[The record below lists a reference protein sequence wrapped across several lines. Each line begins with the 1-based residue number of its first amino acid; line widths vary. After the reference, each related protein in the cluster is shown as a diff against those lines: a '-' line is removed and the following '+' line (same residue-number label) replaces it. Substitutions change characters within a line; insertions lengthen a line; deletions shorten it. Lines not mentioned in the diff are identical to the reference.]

1 LLFFLLVKAPPLKK
15 ARLLSFAASGKKSYV
30 LFFANDIGYLRIAR
44 AFIFC
49 YNKKYQYNLIIMRTK
64 KDLSEAAQWFL
75 DDLQNA
81 LDTLAES
88 IAVQIFIIA
97 KDGSLVSELKGVQ
110 RACKMILAIED
121 GRIRCQDHFRMALSL
136 IEAKKETVFVECYA
150 GFASLWTP
158 IVINGKF
165 MGAIISC
172 GGRYDKKYGAGE
184 IKEKLSKIAD
194 EIGIMP
200 KDDFTKAGG
209 EEVVLVDE
217 KKLKTRAK
225 NLEGLFAL
233 LAKSTITPLKEAF
246 G

>member
-1 LLFFLLVKAPPLKK
+1 
-15 ARLLSFAASGKKSYV
+15 
-30 LFFANDIGYLRIAR
+30 
-44 AFIFC
+44 
-49 YNKKYQYNLIIMRTK
+49 MRTR

-75 DDLQNA
+75 NDLQNI
-81 LDTLAES
+81 LDGLGES
-88 IAVQIFIIA
+88 MSVQVFIIGR
-97 KDGSLVSELKGVQ
+97 DGNLVSELKGVQ
-110 RACKMILAIED
+110 RACKMILALED
-121 GRIRCQDHFRMALSL
+121 GRIRCRDHFRVALSL
-136 IEAKKETVFVECYA
+136 IETKKEPVFVECYA

-172 GGRYDKKYGAGE
+172 GGRYDKKYNAKKIE
-184 IKEKLSKIAD
+184 KKLSKIAD

-200 KDDFTKAGG
+200 KHDFIKAGE

-233 LAKSTITPLKEAF
+233 LAKTTITPLKEAF
-246 G
+246 E